1 MSLSK
6 HPESWES
13 EGSGVDTRGEAG
25 GASVSGVGS
34 VAWGAGGGI
43 RGEGGIMSPISPFGK
58 DFRTGQKSPG
68 LL

>member
-13 EGSGVDTRGEAG
+13 EGSGVDPRGEAG
-25 GASVSGVGS
+25 GPSVSRVGS

-43 RGEGGIMSPISPFGK
+43 RGKGGIMSPISPFGK
-58 DFRTGQKSPG
+58 DFPIRQKSPG